1 MFLFKHLHSIIS
13 IKNLKYNK
21 MKFQL
26 KSIVAV
32 VAITLA
38 FVSCSKD
45 EEEVISGN
53 GNLKLEYDNVYGGA
67 NFAFATEYTNSNGEK
82 VKASQLK
89 YIVSNIVLTK
99 EDGSTFTYPKSS
111 SYFIVDEATAA
122 SQILNLTNVPAGNY
136 TKVKFGIGVDRAQ
149 WELGATG
156 QGDFLATAQSAGMM
170 WSWTGG
176 YKFVNFEGTVTSTT
190 LTTPRNYRV
199 HTGKTMVNNV
209 ENYNYAEVTIT
220 LPTTAKVRT
229 TITPQIHILADAK
242 NIVDGDNKIALTA
255 GTSGDVMGGDRLA
268 LVTANLSKMFTV
280 DHVHN
285 D

>member
-1 MFLFKHLHSIIS
+1 
-13 IKNLKYNK
+13 
-21 MKFQL
+21 MKFQI
-26 KSIVAV
+26 KSIIAV
-32 VAITLA
+32 LAIA
-38 FVSCSKD
+38 FAYTSCSND
-45 EEEVISGN
+45 EEVISGN
-53 GNLKLEYDNVYGGA
+53 GNIELEFDTTYGGA

-82 VKASQLK
+82 VTASQLK

-99 EDGSTFTYPKSS
+99 EDGTTYTYPKSS
-111 SYFIVDEATAA
+111 SYFIVDEAIAA
-122 SQILNLTNVPAGNY
+122 SQILELSNIPAGNY

-156 QGDFLATAQSAGMM
+156 QGDFLTTAQTAGMM
-170 WSWTGG
+170 WNWTGG
-176 YKFVNFEGTVTSTT
+176 YKFINFEGTVTSSV

-209 ENYNYAEVTIT
+209 ENYNYAEIT
-220 LPTTAKVRT
+220 LDLPTSARIRT
-229 TITPQIHILADAK
+229 TITPTVHLLADAK

-268 LVTANLSKMFTV
+268 LITANLSKMFSV
-280 DHVHN
+280 EHVHN